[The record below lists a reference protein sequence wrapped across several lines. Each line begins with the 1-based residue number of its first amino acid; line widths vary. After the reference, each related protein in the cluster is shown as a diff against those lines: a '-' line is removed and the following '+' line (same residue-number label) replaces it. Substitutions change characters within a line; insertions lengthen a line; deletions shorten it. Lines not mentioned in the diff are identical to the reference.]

1 MDRDPLVQ
9 DELARRTLAFLRDNA
24 GRWYTVKELVDER
37 IASGSTQE
45 IQKSISGLLKKG
57 LVKVKSMGSELCYQI
72 VSVKK

>member
-1 MDRDPLVQ
+1 MDRNPLVR
-9 DELARRTLAFLRDNA
+9 DELARRILTFLRDNS

-45 IQKSISGLLKKG
+45 IQKSLGGLLKEG

>member
-9 DELARRTLAFLRDNA
+9 DELARRILTFLRDNS
-24 GRWYTVKELVDER
+24 GRWYTVQELVDER

-45 IQKSISGLLKKG
+45 IQKSLGGLVKKG

>member
-1 MDRDPLVQ
+1 MDRNPLVR
-9 DELARRTLAFLRDNA
+9 DELVRRILTFLRDNY

-45 IQKSISGLLKKG
+45 IQKSLGGLLKEG

>member
-9 DELARRTLAFLRDNA
+9 DELARRILTFLRDNP

-45 IQKSISGLLKKG
+45 IQKSISGLLKEG
-57 LVKVKSMGSELCYQI
+57 LAKVKSMGSELCYQI

>member
-1 MDRDPLVQ
+1 MNIDPLVQ
-9 DELARRTLAFLRDNA
+9 DVLTRNILTFLRDNS
-24 GRWYTVKELVDER
+24 GRSYTVKELVDER

-45 IQKSISGLLKKG
+45 IQKGIGGLLKEG